1 LKYVLEE
8 CPKDINKNNNL
19 THVRKIQ
26 SKKSQCLINWNEED
40 KYKFALRNIFNEKK
54 DEIIFFYL
62 NNEINITN
70 LTLLKNP
77 DNVQAKELWK
87 LGESRW
93 ISI

>member
-1 LKYVLEE
+1 MLE
-8 CPKDINKNNNL
+8 
-19 THVRKIQ
+19 RIQ
-26 SKKSQCLINWNEED
+26 SKKSQCLISWNEED
-40 KYKFALRNIFNEKK
+40 KYKFALRNIYNEKK